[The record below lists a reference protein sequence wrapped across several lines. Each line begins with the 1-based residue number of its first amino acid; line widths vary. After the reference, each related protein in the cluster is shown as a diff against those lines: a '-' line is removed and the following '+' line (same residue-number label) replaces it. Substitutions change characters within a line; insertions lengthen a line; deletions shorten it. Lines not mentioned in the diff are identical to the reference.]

1 MDVDVIVK
9 FLNKST
15 IWILA
20 FVYDVDGDLVD
31 PTGSIS
37 VILNDPNGVQKAG
50 YISVADSSGF
60 TVGDVVTGGTSEA
73 TGVIISIPAGGV
85 LLELQ
90 RVTGVWQSGEAL
102 TAVDEETTTTTSVL
116 LGATMTKYNSTTGI
130 YEYKYRTDE
139 NSPEGDW
146 PGEVWVVDGTSITA
160 VYSPGTFS
168 VEVKKGL

>member
-20 FVYDVDGDLVD
+20 FVYDVEGNLTNT
-31 PTGSIS
+31 TGSIS

-60 TVGDVVTGGTSEA
+60 TAGDVVTGGTSKA
-73 TGVIISIPAGGV
+73 TGTVISIPAGGV
-85 LLELQ
+85 TLELQ
-90 RVTGVWQSGEAL
+90 RVTGVWQSGETL
-102 TAVDEETTTTTSVL
+102 TAEDAETTDTTSAL
-116 LGATMTKYNSTTGI
+116 LGATMPQYAATTGI

-146 PGEVWVVDGTSITA
+146 PGEVWVIDGSGVTA

>member
-20 FVYDVDGDLVD
+20 FIYNVDGALVN

-50 YISVADSSGF
+50 YISVAASLGF
-60 TVGDVVTGGTSEA
+60 TAGDVVTGGTSEA
-73 TGVIISIPAGGV
+73 TGVVISMPDATT
-85 LLELQ
+85 LELQ
-90 RVTGVWQSGEAL
+90 RVTGVWQSGESL
-102 TAVDEETTTTTSVL
+102 TAADEETTTTSSLL
-116 LGATMTKYNSTTGI
+116 LGATMTQYDSTTGI

-139 NSPEGDW
+139 DSPEGDW
-146 PGEVWVVDGTSITA
+146 PGEVWVVDGAGTTA
-160 VYSPGTFS
+160 IHSPGTFS